1 MVADRDPS
9 SNMFPRLTAL
19 TPRLR
24 GLQVALSS
32 AGSGCRFAVDHD
44 RQNRRFTVRPG
55 SGSAAHECAVLSY
68 SFIGDKEVDLMSTYV
83 PEALRGQGVAALLS
97 QVKSIHVPRPVKV
110 SFLIECVFTGCRGVS
125 GGRKPEGSR
134 LLLVHP
140 EIHGGASTAAF

>member
-97 QVKSIHVPRPVKV
+97 QAAVEFLVEGNLKARV
-110 SFLIECVFTGCRGVS
+110 SCWYIQKYMEEHPQRHFKDLIIS
-125 GGRKPEGSR
+125 
-134 LLLVHP
+134 
-140 EIHGGASTAAF
+140 

>member
-1 MVADRDPS
+1 
-9 SNMFPRLTAL
+9 MFPRLTAL

-55 SGSAAHECAVLSY
+55 TAHECAVLSY

-97 QVKSIHVPRPVKV
+97 QAAVEFLVEGNLKARV
-110 SFLIECVFTGCRGVS
+110 SCWYIQKYMEEHPHNHFYMHFL
-125 GGRKPEGSR
+125 PQ
-134 LLLVHP
+134 LL
-140 EIHGGASTAAF
+140 